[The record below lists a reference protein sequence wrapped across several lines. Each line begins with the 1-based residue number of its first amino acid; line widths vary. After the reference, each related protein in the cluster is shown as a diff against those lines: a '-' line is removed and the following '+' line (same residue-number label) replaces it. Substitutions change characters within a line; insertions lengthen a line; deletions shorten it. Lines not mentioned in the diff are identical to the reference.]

1 VRAPTFS
8 LLLLL
13 LLHFLLLLIFL
24 RVPVFL
30 LFQHAVLRS
39 YILAGYVQRA
49 NVSHNTILQVGA
61 IHSRVTCFT
70 PRLTR
75 INSRPTLA
83 SAWAG
88 AGRVTK
94 RPMPATMSSRETGST
109 VRLQLLAHVPAA
121 SG

>member
-1 VRAPTFS
+1 MENS
-8 LLLLL
+8 LIAFAIVLV
-13 LLHFLLLLIFL
+13 LIFL
-24 RVPVFL
+24 RVPVFF
-30 LFQHAVLRS
+30 LFQRAVLRS

-70 PRLTR
+70 PRVTR

-88 AGRVTK
+88 AGRATK
-94 RPMPATMSSRETGST
+94 LPMPAITSSREIGST
-109 VRLQLLAHVPAA
+109 VRLQLLADVPAA
-121 SG
+121 AG

>member
-1 VRAPTFS
+1 MRAPTFS

-30 LFQHAVLRS
+30 LFQRAVLRS

-61 IHSRVTCFT
+61 IHSRVTCL
-70 PRLTR
+70 PPHASHVLTAAQHWHQQG
-75 INSRPTLA
+75 LGL
-83 SAWAG
+83 G
-88 AGRVTK
+88 A
-94 RPMPATMSSRETGST
+94 
-109 VRLQLLAHVPAA
+109 
-121 SG
+121 